1 MPAAAPPESRIVI
14 GTIGRRPFFALLLA
28 ALAGR
33 PRLWARGAAT
43 VADAQP
49 SIGLEAFMALSSRL
63 IGHWQLDPTL
73 GRIYLDALVATP
85 ATATLLH
92 ELIHDGERTAAHDAL
107 ERDIIQSWYTGV
119 HQVRGIPQV
128 ATYGGALVWQVM
140 GRPATGMCTGAVGS
154 WAEPPAERT

>member
-1 MPAAAPPESRIVI
+1 MI
-14 GTIGRRPFFALLLA
+14 GSIGRRPFFALLLA

-33 PRLWARGAAT
+33 PRLWAPGAAT

-49 SIGLEAFMALSSRL
+49 SIGLEEFMALSSRL
-63 IGHWQLDPTL
+63 IVQRTLDPAL
-73 GRIYLDALVATP
+73 GLTYLHALVATP

-92 ELIHDGERTAAHDAL
+92 ELMHDGERTAAHDAL

-119 HQVRGIPQV
+119 HQVGGIPQV

-140 GRPATGMCTGAVGS
+140 GRPATGVCAGAMGT
-154 WAEPPAERT
+154 WAKPPAERP